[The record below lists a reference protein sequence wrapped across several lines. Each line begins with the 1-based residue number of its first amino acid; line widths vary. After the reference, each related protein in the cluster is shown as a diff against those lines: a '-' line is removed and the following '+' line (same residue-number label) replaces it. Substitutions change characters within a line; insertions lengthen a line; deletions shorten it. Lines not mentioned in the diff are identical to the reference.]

1 MDSTLN
7 PNVRRWID
15 IGRKRLQSV
24 LWSHTIANHRTIE
37 NKISDAGPNNMRV
50 QPHLLT
56 EARKELET
64 EGRIL
69 SIRKDDAQWYYLSD
83 ANLSEVK
90 SRLREQAEVY
100 RQINRRAMSRL
111 IGQALEVTVFRS
123 LKSQTALEVY
133 GGFYDLDE
141 HDDSSPYSKD
151 EPPSVVSG
159 RTMPGRKKLDFLLYR
174 QDVGH
179 VGVEVKNVRQWLY
192 PDRHNV
198 RDLLQKCCA
207 IDAVPVIIAR
217 RIPYVTFTEVF
228 EPCGVLVHETYNQR
242 YPISHEELANK
253 AKDKKLLGYHDIRLG
268 NEPDV
273 RLNHFL
279 HKTLPSLLQAGRE
292 KFDKHKDLLRSF
304 GDRSLTYREFQLR
317 RRMRIFQ

>member
-24 LWSHTIANHRTIE
+24 LWSHTIANHRTLE

-56 EARKELET
+56 DARKELET

-69 SIRKDDAQWYYLSD
+69 LSIRDDTHWYYLSD
-83 ANLSEVK
+83 ANRSEVE

-100 RQINRRAMSRL
+100 RQINRSAMSKL
-111 IGQALEVTVFRS
+111 IGQAIEITVFRS
-123 LKSQTALEVY
+123 LKAQTALQVY

-174 QDVGH
+174 QDIGH
-179 VGVEVKNVRQWLY
+179 VGVEVKNARQWLY
-192 PDRHNV
+192 PNRHEV
-198 RDLLQKCCA
+198 RELIQKCCA

-217 RIPYVTFTEVF
+217 RIPYVSFTELF

-242 YPISHEELANK
+242 YPISHEKLANK
-253 AKDKKLLGYHDIRLG
+253 AKDKKLFGYHDIRLG
-268 NEPDV
+268 NEPDD
-273 RLNHFL
+273 RLNLFL
-279 HKTLPSLLQAGRE
+279 HKTLPSLLHAGRE
-292 KFDKHKDLLRSF
+292 KFDKHKDLLRRF
-304 GDRSLTYREFQLR
+304 GNSSSTYKEFQLER
-317 RRMRIFQ
+317 RTRAS